1 MYNLNLAFE
10 RELRVLLQT
19 EIDRLKDNL
28 ANGLS
33 TPDYESYK
41 HTVGKIAG
49 LTAALEACEE
59 AATILSKKT

>member
-1 MYNLNLAFE
+1 MYNLNLAFDK
-10 RELRVLLQT
+10 ELRVLLQA
-19 EIDRLKDNL
+19 EIERLKDNL

-49 LTAALEACEE
+49 LTMALELCEE
-59 AATILSKKT
+59 TQSILSKKY